1 MIRSLNDDL
10 VRFEIFDTMEN
21 TIKKKQ
27 TMLFHLNIT
36 FENIEVKGITINLK
50 NFLFLNERISNI
62 IEGLCQYDSY
72 VNFAET
78 LLNGMQIEG
87 EIQTVFDYKKF
98 IISLKKFQLIHKS
111 SWKGY
116 FTYKD
121 TKDYFIFRA
130 PAFKKEWL

>member
-1 MIRSLNDDL
+1 MSKNNMSFQL
-10 VRFEIFDTMEN
+10 
-21 TIKKKQ
+21 K
-27 TMLFHLNIT
+27 IT
-36 FENIEVKGITINLK
+36 FEDVEVKGVRINLK
-50 NFLFLNERISNI
+50 NFLFLNTRICKE
-62 IEGLCQYDSY
+62 IENLCEYNSY

-78 LLNGMQIEG
+78 LLNGMQIKG
-87 EIQTVFDYKKF
+87 EIQNVFNHKKF

>member
-1 MIRSLNDDL
+1 
-10 VRFEIFDTMEN
+10 MEN
-21 TIKKKQ
+21 MTKKKQ

-36 FENIEVKGITINLK
+36 FENIEVKEVSIDLK
-50 NFLFLNERISNI
+50 NFLFLNDRISNK

-78 LLNGMQIEG
+78 ILNGMQIKG
-87 EIQTVFDYKKF
+87 EIQTVFNHKRF
-98 IISLKKFQLIHKS
+98 ITALKKFQLIHKS
-111 SWKGY
+111 NWKGY

-130 PAFKKEWL
+130 PVFKKEGL

>member
-1 MIRSLNDDL
+1 MDGDL
-10 VRFEIFDTMEN
+10 VRFKIFDTMEN
-21 TIKKKQ
+21 TTKKKQ
-27 TMLFHLNIT
+27 NMLFHLNIT

-50 NFLFLNERISNI
+50 NFLFLNEKTSNI

-78 LLNGMQIEG
+78 LLNGMQIKG
-87 EIQTVFDYKKF
+87 EIQTVFNHKKF
-98 IISLKKFQLIHKS
+98 IIALKKFQLIHKS